1 MTVIDDINTAEV
13 ILDDFASRVP
23 GPDATDGAAGVIAG
37 LFAPRTRDTFAG
49 FVHAVRG
56 PSLVAPVI
64 LVRPLIEGAILVRWM
79 EEDPE
84 ARYALWQAHSES
96 MDASAIRQL
105 QERRPQ
111 PAGDPFSEAALAPML
126 SSKDGI
132 VTAARAASGCV
143 KPDRVLPGLV
153 EMIDAIIKK
162 HPDERDALDQAYQLG
177 FRGVSGSTHNDAQSF
192 KTSLVDQPDGSVAF
206 VPAAPVDPVLVR
218 LIACACVAYTIESCA
233 RLVGNAELERA
244 ALLIRLGLATA

>member
-143 KPDRVLPGLV
+143 KPDRVLRLRFPRPKPTS
-153 EMIDAIIKK
+153 I
-162 HPDERDALDQAYQLG
+162 QL
-177 FRGVSGSTHNDAQSF
+177 
-192 KTSLVDQPDGSVAF
+192 
-206 VPAAPVDPVLVR
+206 VLVLVSVVRVFKRSLLNWVVKRLMLFSTRKIQENISPWPCRRPRLPTLRLMKPLSRRSSRLR
-218 LIACACVAYTIESCA
+218 LISCLWPLVA
-233 RLVGNAELERA
+233 VGKMFV
-244 ALLIRLGLATA
+244 